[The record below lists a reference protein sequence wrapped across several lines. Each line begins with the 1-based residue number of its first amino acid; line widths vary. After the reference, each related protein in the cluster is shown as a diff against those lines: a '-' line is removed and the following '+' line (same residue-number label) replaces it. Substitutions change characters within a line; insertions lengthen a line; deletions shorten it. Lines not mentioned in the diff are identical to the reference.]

1 MFGML
6 GHVLHNV
13 GSAPATR
20 LYPFEKREP
29 FKDARGHIVCDIDK
43 CIFCTLCDKVCPSN
57 CLKVDRVN
65 KTWDLDPY
73 ACIVCG
79 VCVES
84 CRKGALSVDPIHTKA
99 VQEKQDIVLTAPPV
113 EPVAENAEA
122 AEKPAE

>member
-13 GSAPATR
+13 GSKPATR
-20 LYPFEKREP
+20 LYPFETREP
-29 FKDARGHIVCDIDK
+29 FANARGHLVCDIDK

-79 VCVES
+79 VCVEN
-84 CRKGALSVDPIHTKA
+84 CRKDALHLELTHTQV
-99 VQEKQDIVLTAPPV
+99 VQEKKNLVYTGPQDEAGV
-113 EPVAENAEA
+113 E
-122 AEKPAE
+122 